1 MSPRASWRTRR
12 RAHDLAASSALLA
25 VLALVAVAPAVARA
39 QAVAPAGAEASAPV
53 AAAEPG
59 APRPLH
65 LADAVRVSLERH
77 PALAQAR
84 AQVRVAEAQANRA
97 LSPLLPQLSAA
108 ASYQR
113 QGGAAR
119 GGFTPA
125 ATNNTGYDYFSVGVT
140 LDQLLY
146 DFDQARGRWRA
157 AEVALEARRASERD
171 ERLNLVFNVKS
182 AYFQAFAQRTLVDV
196 AHETLDNRERHVLET
211 QGFVEVGTRAPID
224 LVQAEADRESDRLA
238 LVTAENGYALGK
250 AQLAAAI
257 GLEQPADFEVV
268 GDAEP
273 PVPGEDD
280 GARELFAQ
288 ALAARPD
295 VQAALKAVDSDQLVL
310 SAAKGGYGP
319 TLSASAS
326 AGEAGGALDALRF
339 SWSVGGT
346 LAWQIFEG
354 GATRANVAEA
364 EANVDLSRAQLAA
377 LRQQVLLTLE
387 QGRLGL
393 RAAKQSLLNAERL
406 VALSRERLS
415 LAEGQYQTGVGTML
429 ALSDAQVALSV
440 ALGQRVQATYDVSI
454 ARAQLRRA
462 LGQ

>member
-1 MSPRASWRTRR
+1 MRPWAGSVTRR
-12 RAHDLAASSALLA
+12 RRRGVAALT
-25 VLALVAVAPAVARA
+25 ALVAFV
-39 QAVAPAGAEASAPV
+39 APV
-53 AAAEPG
+53 AVGAREEDPPSARVAAPAPG
-59 APRPLH
+59 TSRPLH
-65 LADAVRVSLERH
+65 LAEAVRVSLERH

-84 AQVRVAEAQANRA
+84 AQVHVAEAQANRA
-97 LSPLLPQLSAA
+97 LSPLLPQISAV

-113 QGGAAR
+113 LGGAPR
-119 GGFTPA
+119 GGLTTVGQGNSA
-125 ATNNTGYDYFSVGVT
+125 SAGYDYFNAGLT
-140 LDQLLY
+140 LDQLIF
-146 DFDQARGRWRA
+146 DFDQTRGRWRA
-157 AEVALEARRASERD
+157 AEVALDARRASERD
-171 ERLNLVFNVKS
+171 ERLNLVFGVKS

-196 AHETLDNRERHVLET
+196 AHETLENRERHVLET

-250 AQLAAAI
+250 AQLVAAI
-257 GLEQPADFEVV
+257 GLEQPADFDVV

-273 PVPGEDD
+273 AVPGEDE

-339 SWSVGGT
+339 TWSVGGT

-364 EANVDLSRAQLAA
+364 SANADVSRAQLAA

-387 QGRLGL
+387 QGRLGV
-393 RAAKQSLLNAERL
+393 RAAKQSLQNADRL